1 MSRSATLKLLV
12 LFLALAFAANPA
24 EAGSKRKRVAKHSP
38 AASAQTGLRHEGP
51 RMIGIRP
58 GYWISNGAVSPMTAM
73 AASGPATGGTVP
85 TDRRAPM
92 TFLPSL
98 EVMLAYTAAGIVLVI
113 TPGPDMTLFLGQ
125 TLTGGRARG
134 MAAYL
139 GASAGLVVHTM
150 LAAFGLSALLAHSAT
165 AFGVLKVLG
174 VAYLLWL
181 AIAALRHGSALTLQP
196 GAAEPPQPLSRVFL
210 MGVAVNLLNPKI
222 VMFFLTFL
230 PQFVSA
236 SDPHAGAKLMFLGLY
251 FIVLAVPICFVL
263 IVTADR
269 FTAAIRRSP
278 RVMRAIDWLFATL
291 MGAFAVRLLFARAD

>member
-1 MSRSATLKLLV
+1 
-12 LFLALAFAANPA
+12 
-24 EAGSKRKRVAKHSP
+24 
-38 AASAQTGLRHEGP
+38 
-51 RMIGIRP
+51 
-58 GYWISNGAVSPMTAM
+58 
-73 AASGPATGGTVP
+73 
-85 TDRRAPM
+85 M
-92 TFLPSL
+92 TFLPEL
-98 EVMLAYTAAGIVLVI
+98 QIMLAYTAAAIILVI

-134 MAAYL
+134 IAAYL

-165 AFGVLKVLG
+165 AFGVLKIAG
-174 VAYLLWL
+174 VAYLMWL
-181 AIAALRHGSALTLQP
+181 AIDALRRGSALTLAPGP
-196 GAAEPPQPLSRVFL
+196 GAPQPLGQVFL
-210 MGVAVNLLNPKI
+210 MGVGINLLNPKI

-251 FIVLAVPICFVL
+251 FIVLAVPICIAL
-263 IVTADR
+263 IVLADR

-278 RVMRAIDWLFATL
+278 RVMRAIDYLFAGL